1 MVAVRSIHMVAVP
14 VHMYGSGS
22 WGGKAIFSSGGLLR
36 APSAHLTISYRHA
49 TVAALAFSPGGLR
62 CLPLASSS
70 LNTASMRATMLSLA
84 LLWAGAASE
93 PTTKP
98 ANAVDKSGGPI
109 EGAPEVKSNGRLY
122 TLQAHDGRYLALSDD
137 GPTLVSAKRPPAIS
151 RFKRVSDVYI
161 QFGNRLLS
169 AASTASEAP
178 DIQLARWRFYSRAD
192 GRIALQSQAG
202 GYLRPAEV
210 GVKRGGKLADEDVW
224 WAVARP
230 PSALTNTKVGHHRQS
245 RPPASGRAG
254 SNGPRRPPACARW
267 LSGSSAE
274 ATAASRPPRSAAL
287 SLKPIPAALPTDERQ
302 PGGQG

>member
-1 MVAVRSIHMVAVP
+1 MPDAS
-14 VHMYGSGS
+14 
-22 WGGKAIFSSGGLLR
+22 SSGGARRLL
-36 APSAHLTISYRHA
+36 S
-49 TVAALAFSPGGLR
+49 V
-62 CLPLASSS
+62 
-70 LNTASMRATMLSLA
+70 A
-84 LLWAGAASE
+84 LLCAAAASE

-98 ANAVDKSGGPI
+98 ATAVGKSGGPT
-109 EGAPEVKSNGRLY
+109 EGAPEIKSNGRLY
-122 TLQAHDGRYLALSDD
+122 TLQAHDGRWLVLSDD

-202 GYLRPAEV
+202 GYLRPADV

-230 PSALTNTKVGHHRQS
+230 PSALTNTKVVHHGSKSPTWQRQS
-245 RPPASGRAG
+245 WPPRLEAPSRLRTVALWAPARKPRPLFR
-254 SNGPRRPPACARW
+254 
-267 LSGSSAE
+267 
-274 ATAASRPPRSAAL
+274 PRSAAQEL
-287 SLKPIPAALPTDERQ
+287 SASPRGTAKRRQ
-302 PGGQG
+302 FHHL

>member
-1 MVAVRSIHMVAVP
+1 MRP
-14 VHMYGSGS
+14 
-22 WGGKAIFSSGGLLR
+22 
-36 APSAHLTISYRHA
+36 
-49 TVAALAFSPGGLR
+49 
-62 CLPLASSS
+62 ASS
-70 LNTASMRATMLSLA
+70 LALEYGTMRALLSLA
-84 LLWAGAASE
+84 LVWAGAASE
-93 PTTKP
+93 PTAKP
-98 ANAVDKSGGPI
+98 ANAVEKSGGPI

-122 TLQAHDGRYLALSDD
+122 TLQAHDGRYLVLSDD

-210 GVKRGGKLADEDVW
+210 GVKRGGKLTDEDVW

-245 RPPASGRAG
+245 RGPASGRAG

-267 LSGSSAE
+267 LSGFQRRCHSSFSPAPQRSPE
-274 ATAASRPPRSAAL
+274 ASPCGTAYRREAARRPGVDTYYYVLA
-287 SLKPIPAALPTDERQ
+287 TH
-302 PGGQG
+302 

>member
-1 MVAVRSIHMVAVP
+1 MQLSPPWPFFFKGSAACCLLLP
-14 VHMYGSGS
+14 VLEYG
-22 WGGKAIFSSGGLLR
+22 
-36 APSAHLTISYRHA
+36 
-49 TVAALAFSPGGLR
+49 
-62 CLPLASSS
+62 
-70 LNTASMRATMLSLA
+70 SMRATMLSLA

-169 AASTASEAP
+169 AASTVSEAP

-230 PSALTNTKVGHHRQS
+230 PSALTNTKVGHHRQI
-245 RPPASGRAG
+245 RPASGRAG
-254 SNGPRRPPACARW
+254 SNGLRRPPACARW

-274 ATAASRPPRSAAL
+274 TTAASRPPRSAAL

>member
-1 MVAVRSIHMVAVP
+1 MPDAS
-14 VHMYGSGS
+14 
-22 WGGKAIFSSGGLLR
+22 SSGGARRLL
-36 APSAHLTISYRHA
+36 S
-49 TVAALAFSPGGLR
+49 V
-62 CLPLASSS
+62 
-70 LNTASMRATMLSLA
+70 A
-84 LLWAGAASE
+84 LLCAAAASE

-98 ANAVDKSGGPI
+98 ANAVGKSGGPT
-109 EGAPEVKSNGRLY
+109 EGAPEIKSNGRLY
-122 TLQAHDGRYLALSDD
+122 TLQAHDGRWLVLSDD
-137 GPTLVSAKRPPAIS
+137 GPTLVSAKRPPTIS

-230 PSALTNTKVGHHRQS
+230 PSALTNTKVVHHGPS
-245 RPPASGRAG
+245 RRPGSGRAG
-254 SNGPRRPPACARW
+254 RHGLRRPPACARC
-267 LSGSSAE
+267 LSGLQ
-274 ATAASRPPRSAAL
+274 RGNHGCVFGHRSAAL
-287 SLKPIPAALPTDERQ
+287 EPLCGAS
-302 PGGQG
+302 

>member
-1 MVAVRSIHMVAVP
+1 MSAACVLRPRSP
-14 VHMYGSGS
+14 
-22 WGGKAIFSSGGLLR
+22 
-36 APSAHLTISYRHA
+36 
-49 TVAALAFSPGGLR
+49 
-62 CLPLASSS
+62 
-70 LNTASMRATMLSLA
+70 LNTASMRALLSLA
-84 LLWAGAASE
+84 LVWAGAASE
-93 PTTKP
+93 PTAKP
-98 ANAVDKSGGPI
+98 ANAVEKSGGPI

-122 TLQAHDGRYLALSDD
+122 TLQAHDGRYLVLSDD

-202 GYLRPAEV
+202 GYLRPSEV
-210 GVKRGGKLADEDVW
+210 GVKRGGKLTDEDVW

-245 RPPASGRAG
+245 HGPASGRAG

-267 LSGSSAE
+267 LSGFQRRCHSSFSPAPQRSPE
-274 ATAASRPPRSAAL
+274 ASPCGTAYRREAARRPGVDTYYYVLA
-287 SLKPIPAALPTDERQ
+287 TH
-302 PGGQG
+302 